1 MTKVLVTGAAGF
13 IGMHTA
19 QLLAAEGYEVIGL
32 DNINTYYEIDLK
44 YARLKNLGISKEHIL
59 YNKEVQGES
68 GFKFVELNLEDA
80 GNLIALFAKHQF
92 DVIVHLAAQAGVR
105 YSITNPRDYINS
117 NINGFFNVLEACR
130 TFPVKH
136 LLFASSSSVYGNS
149 TEVPF
154 TEDQQTDSP
163 ISLYAATK
171 KANELFAFTYSH
183 LYGIPCTGLRFFTV
197 YGPWGR
203 PDMAYFMFTK
213 AILEGKPISVYANG
227 LLKRDFTY
235 VEALVKGLQKLLES
249 KLKHNLAA
257 HPYQILNIGNSEPV
271 MVMDMI
277 YKLENIL
284 GKKAIIHYQP
294 PQPGD
299 VDVTY
304 ADITLLQNEIDYDP
318 HFNLDDG
325 LRKFADWYRA
335 FYDK

>member
-59 YNKEVQGES
+59 YNKEVQGVS
-68 GFKFVELNLEDA
+68 GFKFIEMNLEDA
-80 GNLIALFAKHQF
+80 GNLIALFARHQF
-92 DVIVHLAAQAGVR
+92 DAIVHLAAQAGVR
-105 YSITNPRDYINS
+105 YSITNPKDYINS

-136 LLFASSSSVYGNS
+136 LMFASSSSVYGNS
-149 TEVPF
+149 AEAPF
-154 TEDQQTDSP
+154 KENQMTDSP

-171 KANELFAFTYSH
+171 KANELFAYTYSH
-183 LYGIPCTGLRFFTV
+183 LYSIACTGLRFFTV

-213 AILEGKPISVYANG
+213 AILENKPIKVYANG

-235 VEALVKGLQKLLES
+235 VESLVKGLQKLLEK
-249 KLKHNLAA
+249 KLND
-257 HPYQILNIGNSEPV
+257 PSGTMPFQILNIGNSEPV
-271 MVMDMI
+271 VVMDMI
-277 YKLENIL
+277 HKLEGIL
-284 GKKAIIHYQP
+284 EKKAIIEYLP

-299 VDVTY
+299 VDSTF
-304 ADITLLQNEIDYDP
+304 ADITQLQRTIDFDP
-318 HFNLDDG
+318 HFALDEG
-325 LRKFADWYRA
+325 LRSFANWYKS
-335 FYDK
+335 FYAK